1 MERGC
6 SLKNFCF
13 WATTTLLLGLCCLS
27 IYQIDITG
35 KSKNLDEVVTT
46 IFHDAASSQYLKDA
60 YLSSLSISQKAQEEF
75 R

>member
-6 SLKNFCF
+6 SLKNCCF
-13 WATTTLLLGLCCLS
+13 WATITLILGLCCLS

-35 KSKNLDEVVTT
+35 KSKNFDEVVT